1 MTSPGVRA
9 RVLLLAFPLALC
21 CVLAHGADLRGESQ
35 LLQSKPDISLADDFE
50 FTARPAIVDALLQSP
65 MIVARL
71 WEARGFTPKYRVSLQ
86 GDGIHV
92 VDPTGIEGDLYL
104 AEQTGNRRVWV
115 GFGSLNHRL
124 VPSFKGRMALV
135 LTTQPRGSG
144 VSAHLAVYVRADSRA
159 LGFLASTFFPL
170 VRARIQHRVAANAA
184 DVGAILAEVSAD
196 PQKAAARLG
205 HDDAA
210 ALLRAIGASTASK

>member
-1 MTSPGVRA
+1 MVLGGRS
-9 RVLLLAFPLALC
+9 RVLLLLFPLAMH
-21 CVLAHGADLRGESQ
+21 CVLAQGANLRGEAQ
-35 LLQSKPDISLADDFE
+35 LLQSKPDISLVGDFE
-50 FTARPAIVDALLQSP
+50 FDARPAIVDALLTSP

-71 WEARGFTPKYRVSLQ
+71 WEAHGFTPRYMARLQ
-86 GDGIHV
+86 GEGIHV

-104 AEQTGNRRVWV
+104 AEQTGSRRVWV

-135 LTTQPRGSG
+135 LTTKPKGSK
-144 VSAHLAVYVRADSRA
+144 VSAHLAVFVRADNRA

-170 VRARIQHRVAANAA
+170 VKARIQHRVAANAA

-196 PQKAAARLG
+196 PQRAAARLS
-205 HDDAA
+205 HADAA
-210 ALLRAIGASTASK
+210 ALLRAIGASAASK

>member
-1 MTSPGVRA
+1 MGFGVRS
-9 RVLLLAFPLALC
+9 RIPLLVLSLALH
-21 CVLAHGADLRGESQ
+21 CVLAQGADLRGEAQ
-35 LLQSKPDISLADDFE
+35 LLQSKPDISLAGDFE
-50 FTARPAIVDALLQSP
+50 FNARPVIVDALLTSP

-71 WEARGFTPKYRVSLQ
+71 WEAHGFTPRYRARLQ

-115 GFGSLNHRL
+115 GFGSLNHSL

-135 LTTQPRGSG
+135 LITTPKGSG
-144 VSAHLAVYVRADSRA
+144 VSAHVALYIRTDSRA
-159 LGFLASTFFPL
+159 LGFLASTLFPL
-170 VRARIQHRVAANAA
+170 VKARVQHRVTANAA
-184 DVGAILAEVSAD
+184 DVGTILAEVSAD
-196 PQKAAARLG
+196 PQKAAAHLS

-210 ALLRAIGASTASK
+210 ALLRATMPSATSK